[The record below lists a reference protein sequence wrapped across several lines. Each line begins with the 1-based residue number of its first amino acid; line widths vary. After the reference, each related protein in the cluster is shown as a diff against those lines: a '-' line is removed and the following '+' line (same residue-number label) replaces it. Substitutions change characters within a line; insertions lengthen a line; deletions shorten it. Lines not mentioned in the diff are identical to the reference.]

1 MNAAMITRN
10 LFSNYGIN
18 MKLNPQDSL
27 LYDILVE
34 LWYNDAGI
42 KRAEE
47 MPGSFSG
54 ADGAEE
60 RLANYF
66 WSRQSIKR
74 KSGKGFCGEKGAKS
88 DQIYNICTF

>member
-34 LWYNDAGI
+34 LWYNDAGV
-42 KRAEE
+42 KRAREA
-47 MPGSFSG
+47 G
-54 ADGAEE
+54 
-60 RLANYF
+60 
-66 WSRQSIKR
+66 
-74 KSGKGFCGEKGAKS
+74 
-88 DQIYNICTF
+88 